1 MSALL
6 EIDGLWKKYSRDLK
20 SSVKYASKD
29 LLRGALSRG
38 AASTELRDSEF
49 WALRDINVS
58 LRRGEVLGVLGH
70 NGAGKSTLLKC
81 IAGKLVAD
89 RGKISRK
96 GEIGFLLEMS
106 AGFVPSMTGRDNVSV
121 RGQLMGKS
129 GKELK
134 HYISAVQDFAGL
146 NEFFDSPVQFYS
158 SGMKSRLG
166 FAASTVIE
174 PDILII
180 DEVLAV
186 GDLSFRLQCY
196 ERVNELARNA
206 AVLFV
211 SHSIGQVARMCDR
224 GFFLEK
230 GRVIFDGGIQQAIS
244 IYQDK
249 LGDQSEKKRGHVL
262 NPELVSFDLLIDERV
277 LPSGQ
282 TIPYGAQMVLD
293 IDVSRLPANAQVC
306 VFLRDSSQGVL
317 MDWNSARCNLTW
329 PDSASRL
336 VAQLGGAELA
346 PGPYSLSIQVMSP
359 DGVSHLSLSESVA
372 FRVSGEY
379 LNAVPVQKLADWQ
392 FEGSQ
397 V

>member
-6 EIDGLWKKYSRDLK
+6 EIDGLWKKYSRELK
-20 SSVKYASKD
+20 SSVRYASKD
-29 LLRGALSRG
+29 LLRGAFSRSSG
-38 AASTELRDSEF
+38 TQELRDTEF
-49 WALRDINVS
+49 WALRDVNIS

-89 RGKISRK
+89 RGTITRK
-96 GEIGFLLEMS
+96 GKIGFLLEMS
-106 AGFVPSMTGRDNVSV
+106 AGFVPAMTGRDNVSV

-196 ERVNELARNA
+196 ERVNELARNS

-230 GRVIFDGGIQQAIS
+230 GRVIFDGSIQQAIA

-249 LGDQSEKKRGHVL
+249 LGEQAEKKKGHVL
-262 NPELVSFDLLIDERV
+262 NPDLVSFELLVDGTPV
-277 LPSGQ
+277 SPGQ
-282 TIPYGAQMVLD
+282 TIAYGVQMALD
-293 IDVSRLPANAQVC
+293 IDVSRLPVNARVC
-306 VFLRDSSQGVL
+306 IFLRDSSQGVL
-317 MDWNSARCNLTW
+317 MDWNSARSNLNW
-329 PDSASRL
+329 PRNATHL
-336 VAQLGGAELA
+336 LACLGGAELA

-359 DGVSHLSLSESVA
+359 DGVSHLSLSNSIS
-372 FRVSGEY
+372 FRVGGEY
-379 LNAVPVQKLADWQ
+379 LNAVPIQKQADWKFGGENQ
-392 FEGSQ
+392 
-397 V
+397 

>member
-6 EIDGLWKKYSRDLK
+6 EIEGLWKKYSKDLK

-29 LLRGALSRG
+29 LLRGTLGRTK
-38 AASTELRDSEF
+38 ASKELRDSEF

-89 RGKISRK
+89 RGKITRK

-106 AGFVPSMTGRDNVSV
+106 AGFVPAMSGRENVSI

-129 GKELK
+129 GKSLK
-134 HYISAVQDFAGL
+134 HYIDAVKDFARL
-146 NEFFDSPVQFYS
+146 DDFFDSPVQFYS

-230 GRVIFDGGIQQAIS
+230 GRVLFDGSIQQAIS

-262 NPELVSFDLLIDERV
+262 NPDMVNFAMLADGELLVQ
-277 LPSGQ
+277 GQ
-282 TIPYGAQMVLD
+282 TIEYGTQMQLD
-293 IDVSRLPANAQVC
+293 IDVSKVPAGCQIC

-317 MDWNSARCNLTW
+317 MDWNSARESLEW
-329 PDSASRL
+329 PLSAQRL
-336 VAQLGGAELA
+336 AVGIGKAELA
-346 PGPYSLSIQVMSP
+346 PGPYSLSIQVMSA
-359 DGVSHLSLSESVA
+359 DGVNHLSLSESFP
-372 FRVSGEY
+372 FRVGGVY
-379 LNAVPVQKLADWQ
+379 LNAVSVQKQADWK
-392 FEGSQ
+392 FDF
-397 V
+397 

>member
-6 EIDGLWKKYSRDLK
+6 EIEGLWKKYSRDLK
-20 SSVKYASKD
+20 SSIKYASKD
-29 LLRGALSRG
+29 LLRGALG
-38 AASTELRDSEF
+38 GQAQASIELRDSEF
-49 WALRDINVS
+49 WALRDINIS

-89 RGKISRK
+89 RGKITRK

-106 AGFVPSMTGRDNVSV
+106 AGFVPAMSGRDNVSI
-121 RGQLMGKS
+121 RGKLMGKS
-129 GKELK
+129 GKALQ
-134 HYISAVQDFAGL
+134 HYVDAVKDFAGL
-146 NEFFDSPVQFYS
+146 DEFFDSPVQFYS

-230 GRVIFDGGIQQAIS
+230 GRILFDGSIQQAIS
-244 IYQDK
+244 IYQNK
-249 LGDQSEKKRGHVL
+249 LGDQSERKPGHVL
-262 NPELVSFDLLIDERV
+262 NPEMVTFDMLVGGKPLAR
-277 LPSGQ
+277 GQ
-282 TIPYGAQMVLD
+282 TIDYGAQMQLD
-293 IDVSRLPANAQVC
+293 IDISKVPAASQIC

-317 MDWNSARCNLTW
+317 MDWNSSRESLDWPLPAR
-329 PDSASRL
+329 RL
-336 VAQLGGAELA
+336 VAGIGKAELA
-346 PGPYSLSIQVMSP
+346 PGPYSLSIQVMSA
-359 DGVSHLSLSESVA
+359 DGVNHLSLSESFP
-372 FRVSGEY
+372 FRVGGEY
-379 LNAVPVQKLADWQ
+379 LNAVSVQKQADWK
-392 FEGSQ
+392 FNP
-397 V
+397 

>member
-1 MSALL
+1 MTNLL

-20 SSVKYASKD
+20 SSIKYASKD
-29 LLRGALSRG
+29 LLRGARSPSK
-38 AASTELRDSEF
+38 AQMDLRDSEF
-49 WALRDINVS
+49 WALRDVNVS

-89 RGKISRK
+89 RGKITRN

-106 AGFVPSMTGRDNVSV
+106 AGFVPAMTGRDNVSV

-134 HYISAVQDFAGL
+134 HYIDAVKDFAGL
-146 NEFFDSPVQFYS
+146 EEFFDSPVQFYS

-230 GRVIFDGGIQQAIS
+230 GRVIFDGNIQQAIA

-262 NPELVSFDLLIDERV
+262 NPELVSFEMLTDGSVVE
-277 LPSGQ
+277 SGQ
-282 TIPYGAQMVLD
+282 TIPYGSEMALD
-293 IDVSRLPANAQVC
+293 IDVSRLPAGAQIC

-317 MDWNSARCNLTW
+317 MDWNSARCGLAW
-329 PDSASRL
+329 PSIPSHL
-336 VAQLGGAELA
+336 CVALGKAELA
-346 PGPYSLSIQVMSP
+346 PGPYSLSIQVMSE
-359 DGVSHLSLSESVA
+359 DGVNHLSLSESVS

-379 LNAVPVQKLADWQ
+379 LNAVSIQKKAGWE
-392 FEGSQ
+392 FK
-397 V
+397 